1 MIFITAQN
9 DMPLFRARVN
19 GVTEKQLPNGG
30 KITTVILS
38 TTEKDKDGTPKY
50 SSWFANMMG
59 QARKSF
65 EADPLQKG
73 DYINVFSFKQT
84 NVGKKNDDGTFDR
97 PFFNLTLN
105 NYEKHSFDDNNSG
118 SSYASLEED
127 SPF

>member
-9 DMPLFRARVN
+9 EMPLFRARVN
-19 GVTEKQLPNGG
+19 GVTEKQLPKGG

-59 QARKSF
+59 QARKNF
-65 EADPLQKG
+65 EADPLAKG

-97 PFFNLTLN
+97 PFFNFTLN
-105 NYEKHSFDDNNSG
+105 NYEKHSFDDNG
-118 SSYASLEED
+118 SATNYAQLED
-127 SPF
+127 SPY

>member
-9 DMPLFRARVN
+9 EMPLFRARVN

-59 QARKSF
+59 QARKNF
-65 EADPLQKG
+65 EADPLAKG

-97 PFFNLTLN
+97 PFFNFTLN
-105 NYEKHSFDDNNSG
+105 NYEKHSFDDSG
-118 SSYASLEED
+118 SATSYAQLED
-127 SPF
+127 SPY